1 MTFFNWKISNNA
13 KLHAKKK
20 KEKQCG
26 YEYIT
31 LFNFK
36 HQA

>member
-1 MTFFNWKISNNA
+1 MTFLIE
-13 KLHAKKK
+13 KLATMRNYMPKK